1 MNKIIFTEE
10 FCQPE
15 NLHPF
20 TLTRQIQDIRVG
32 ILTIRQ
38 KWELALVMPSFDKW
52 EDDYK
57 DLDRSIRIDK
67 NIGDDTFF
75 MIHGN
80 VLPTDKVI
88 KAVKKLKNGE
98 FVSVNDNA
106 GIAFRFTKNEIKQ
119 PHKIKVTRAIAV
131 KDDIK
136 SISFP
141 QHIFELNHY
150 AVRSDFELITRKRK
164 SQTISKTNKVIN
176 PTQIFIEKGAKVE
189 HSILNASTGPIYIG
203 RDAEVMEG
211 CIIRGPFALCEGACL
226 KMGAKVYGATTI
238 GPYSVAGGEIKNS
251 VIFGYSN
258 KAHDGYLGDSVIGEW
273 CNLGAGTTN
282 SNLKNN
288 AADVKLWTPAGQIN
302 AGIKCGLMMGDY
314 SRAAINTSFN
324 TGSVAGVSSNVFG
337 AGLTPKYIPNFAW
350 GSDGVERY
358 RFDKALSDIQN
369 WKSLKGHIISENE
382 KSILKYI
389 FEHY

>member
-1 MNKIIFTEE
+1 M
-10 FCQPE
+10 
-15 NLHPF
+15 
-20 TLTRQIQDIRVG
+20 
-32 ILTIRQ
+32 
-38 KWELALVMPSFDKW
+38 ALGMPSFDKW

-57 DLDRSIRIDK
+57 DLDLSIRIDK

-119 PHKIKVTRAIAV
+119 PHKIKVTRAVAV

-164 SQTISKTNKVIN
+164 SQPIPKTNKTIN
-176 PTQIFIEKGAKVE
+176 PSQIFIEKGARVE

-203 RDAEVMEG
+203 KDAEVMEG

-226 KMGAKVYGATTI
+226 KMGAKIYGAATI

-282 SNLKNN
+282 SNMKNN
-288 AADVKLWTPAGQIN
+288 AAEVRLWTPAGQIN

-324 TGSVAGVSSNVFG
+324 TGSVVGVSSNVFG

-358 RFDKALSDIQN
+358 RFEKALGDIQN
-369 WKSLKGHIISENE
+369 WKSLKGHVISENE

>member
-38 KWELALVMPSFDKW
+38 KWELALGMSSFDKW

-80 VLPTDKVI
+80 VLPGDKVV
-88 KAVKKLKNGE
+88 KAIKKLKNGE

-136 SISFP
+136 SINFP

-150 AVRSDFELITRKRK
+150 AIRSDFELITRKRK
-164 SQTISKTNKVIN
+164 SQTISKTNKTIN
-176 PTQIFIEKGAKVE
+176 PSQIFIEKGAKVE
-189 HSILNASTGPIYIG
+189 HSILNASTGPIYICK
-203 RDAEVMEG
+203 DAEVMEG
-211 CIIRGPFALCEGACL
+211 CVIRGPFALCEGACL

-251 VIFGYSN
+251 IIFGYSN

-288 AADVKLWTPAGQIN
+288 AADVKLWTPGGQIN

-324 TGSVAGVSSNVFG
+324 TGSVVGASSNVFG

-358 RFDKALSDIQN
+358 KFDKALSDIQN